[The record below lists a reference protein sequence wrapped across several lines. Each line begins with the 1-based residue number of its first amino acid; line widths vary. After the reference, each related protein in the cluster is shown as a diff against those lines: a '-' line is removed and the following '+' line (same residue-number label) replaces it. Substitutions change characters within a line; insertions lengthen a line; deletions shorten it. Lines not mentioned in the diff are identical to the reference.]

1 MKTFALKI
9 YLVLAGLFLLP
20 GCISLIPE
28 AGPGPDIYR
37 LSSVPEDNGKDART
51 GGAVVLL
58 PIVQA
63 PKELRNNRVALI
75 LQPQTISYAA
85 NARWAA
91 ATPEMLQSLL
101 ADTFRE
107 RNFMQVV
114 LPADG
119 LDAPI
124 EVRVS
129 LQNFEAYYDQG
140 QAAPPLAR
148 VGFRV
153 QLIDRVSRTLLGEQ
167 KFVAQARSKDVRLG
181 SIVAAIDEA
190 THNTAS
196 QISHWV
202 MTSAI
207 SSPAMSAQ

>member
-1 MKTFALKI
+1 MKTFVVKT
-9 YLVLAGLFLLP
+9 YLVLAGLFLLS

-37 LSSVPEDNGKDART
+37 LSSVPEHKGAKT

-58 PIVQA
+58 PVVQA